1 MTAIAIDAAPPT
13 YANKRAVAATVA
25 GNAIEFYDFLSFGFF
40 AVYISG
46 AFFPGG
52 DPTADLLKTLAVFWA
67 GFLFRPLG
75 GVLIGRYADRAG
87 RRPAMLL
94 TIALITFGTM
104 GVAFTPGYAT
114 LGPLAPAILVFFRI
128 VQGFA
133 LGGEVGPA
141 SVYLVEAA
149 PPGRRSLY
157 ASWQIASQGIAGV
170 AAGLVGVGL
179 ATVLTPQQLADWGWR
194 VPFLLCLALIPV
206 AFVLRGEMTETLTH
220 AAPTR
225 ARPPV
230 ATQVRYI
237 ALGVML
243 IVGGTV
249 STYVS
254 SSYMATY
261 AIATLKL
268 PARLGLS
275 ATLIGGLST
284 FVFALLGGWLG
295 DHWGR
300 KALVLAPRLA
310 LIVVIWPLFL
320 WLSAAPSALTLWIA
334 TIAVSGLTALS
345 AGVSLVI
352 LPELLP
358 RETRAF
364 GFAISYAL
372 GVTIFGGSTPLVVTK
387 LIAVTGD
394 PTSPAFYVILTS
406 LVTIAALFA
415 LPETRGRDLD

>member
-1 MTAIAIDAAPPT
+1 MTAAILETAPAL
-13 YANKRAVAATVA
+13 ANKRVVAATVA
-25 GNAIEFYDFLSFGFF
+25 GNAIEFYDFLCFGFF

-75 GVLIGRYADRAG
+75 GVVIGRYADRAG

-104 GVAFTPGYAT
+104 GVALTPGYAT

-149 PPGRRSLY
+149 PPGRRGFY
-157 ASWQIASQGIAGV
+157 ASWQIASQGMAGV

-179 ATVLTPQQLADWGWR
+179 AATLSKQQLADWGWR
-194 VPFLLCLALIPV
+194 VPFLLCLALIPIAV
-206 AFVLRGEMTETLTH
+206 LLRGEMPETLTH
-220 AAPTR
+220 TAPSR
-225 ARPPV
+225 AHPSV
-230 ATQVRYI
+230 AMQIRYI

-254 SSYMATY
+254 SAYMSTF

-268 PARLGLS
+268 PPISVADS
-275 ATLIGGLST
+275 ATVGDADRRRVDARIRPAGRMAWRPLWPQDAGAGAARGADRADLAAVRVADGRAGRAIP
-284 FVFALLGGWLG
+284 LGGHHR
-295 DHWGR
+295 DQR
-300 KALVLAPRLA
+300 AD
-310 LIVVIWPLFL
+310 
-320 WLSAAPSALTLWIA
+320 
-334 TIAVSGLTALS
+334 
-345 AGVSLVI
+345 
-352 LPELLP
+352 
-358 RETRAF
+358 RAF
-364 GFAISYAL
+364 GGRWSRHLARASAE
-372 GVTIFGGSTPLVVTK
+372 
-387 LIAVTGD
+387 GD
-394 PTSPAFYVILTS
+394 PRLRLCDLLCA
-406 LVTIAALFA
+406 
-415 LPETRGRDLD
+415 GRDDFRRLDALRRHQAD